1 MSFGQDGVALRRQL
15 RDSVPLHLGIIGCG
29 GYPGERHAEGWLET
43 GAVKLVAACDL
54 SAPKLAAFSATYG
67 AERSYENYH
76 DLLADPDVEV
86 VIVSLPT
93 FLHEPVSIDALNA
106 GNRTRAFTTGGG
118 ECRTADC
125 SRSSRGNPRN

>member
-54 SAPKLAAFSATYG
+54 SAPKLAAFRRLMGPSAVT
-67 AERSYENYH
+67 RTTTICS
-76 DLLADPDVEV
+76 
-86 VIVSLPT
+86 PT
-93 FLHEPVSIDALNA
+93 RTSKLSSSPCRPSCM
-106 GNRTRAFTTGGG
+106 NR
-118 ECRTADC
+118 
-125 SRSSRGNPRN
+125 